1 MAPTAATTTATS
13 ATRRIG
19 RKKKYLAT
27 SGRNSG
33 KQAGRNF
40 IIPQNKKQRV
50 ASSSMDKQ
58 YRALFRWPQ
67 PCGNVQLAGS
77 FNNWGD
83 KIDMEK
89 GDDGTFSIVLELPVG
104 LHTFKYFVDDVS
116 WKYNPESAFAP
127 DEFGNLNNFIMIV
140 AKDQVQ
146 TPLETMIRSDDESGL
161 PTMNPVASV
170 ASKAVRLHPSSSN
183 SSSPG
188 LRPLSP
194 KLVASPLLLTKKTF
208 VVGTPPLVARK
219 SSTHDDSEYG
229 LNISD
234 ETSRAARSGSITRSK
249 SAESLPK
256 LDQPEIIDPKNLFSV
271 PKLPQAVVREYSTNS
286 VLLAARTQHFGGDLV
301 TQEHQEREK
310 LGGHRSFIATPANV
324 GTDVRPQRNG
334 KLMIVLVGLPGR
346 GKTFIGHIL
355 ARHLTWMG
363 HTTQVFN
370 TSEYRREYVG
380 AGIKHD
386 FWNPENT
393 TDYQK
398 RAEISKKCLSD
409 ALDALTSD
417 ACTCVV
423 FDATNATLERRH
435 YIREEVARRSRCEM
449 LFIES
454 ICDDPELIA
463 ISINEIKLNSKDYEK
478 NTLEEVIVDYNQRIG
493 HYHSIY
499 KPLADS
505 EQCSFIKVIDVGRQ
519 MFCNQVFGY
528 LQSRIMFLMAN
539 LQIRP
544 RPIWLSRHGQSMY
557 NTQGKIGG
565 DSLLSPHGA
574 QYAAQL
580 DKFINAH
587 YPEDTRLSVWTSTMA
602 RTGQTVE
609 RIAARGRTVVKWK
622 QLDEIDAGICDGLTY
637 PQVAERYPDEYL
649 ARKQNKLH
657 YRYPRG
663 ESYQDVIHRLEP
675 VITELMRLDRP
686 VLIVAHQAI
695 LRVLYAYLT
704 NKSPEECPTIDIPLH
719 VVIQLTPKAYHC
731 EEVWHHP
738 M

>member
-1 MAPTAATTTATS
+1 MET
-13 ATRRIG
+13 
-19 RKKKYLAT
+19 
-27 SGRNSG
+27 
-33 KQAGRNF
+33 
-40 IIPQNKKQRV
+40 
-50 ASSSMDKQ
+50 Q

-67 PCGNVQLAGS
+67 PCKNVQLAGS

-89 GDDGTFSIVLELPVG
+89 GEDGTYSIVLELPVG

-140 AKDQVQ
+140 AKDGIQA
-146 TPLETMIRSDDESGL
+146 PLETMIRSDDESSL

-194 KLVASPLLLTKKTF
+194 KLVASPLLLTKKKM
-208 VVGTPPLVARK
+208 VVGAAPPLARK
-219 SSTHDDSEYG
+219 ASTTDDSEYG
-229 LNISD
+229 LNVTD

-256 LDQPEIIDPKNLFSV
+256 LDEAEIIDPKKLFAA

-310 LGGHRSFIATPANV
+310 MGGHRSFIAAPSVTV
-324 GTDVRPQRNG
+324 GAMDPRPQRNG

-363 HTTQVFN
+363 HTTRVYN

-393 TDYQK
+393 ADYQK

-454 ICDDPELIA
+454 ICDDPDLIA

-499 KPLADS
+499 KPLEDTEA
-505 EQCSFIKVIDVGRQ
+505 CSYIKVIDVGRQ
-519 MFCNQVFGY
+519 MFCNQVYGY

-574 QYAAQL
+574 MYAQQL
-580 DKFINAH
+580 DKFIIAN

>member
-1 MAPTAATTTATS
+1 
-13 ATRRIG
+13 
-19 RKKKYLAT
+19 
-27 SGRNSG
+27 
-33 KQAGRNF
+33 
-40 IIPQNKKQRV
+40 
-50 ASSSMDKQ
+50 
-58 YRALFRWPQ
+58 
-67 PCGNVQLAGS
+67 
-77 FNNWGD
+77 
-83 KIDMEK
+83 
-89 GDDGTFSIVLELPVG
+89 
-104 LHTFKYFVDDVS
+104 
-116 WKYNPESAFAP
+116 
-127 DEFGNLNNFIMIV
+127 
-140 AKDQVQ
+140 
-146 TPLETMIRSDDESGL
+146 
-161 PTMNPVASV
+161 
-170 ASKAVRLHPSSSN
+170 
-183 SSSPG
+183 
-188 LRPLSP
+188 
-194 KLVASPLLLTKKTF
+194 VASPLLLNRKNIIPGVK
-208 VVGTPPLVARK
+208 PLLSKK

-229 LNISD
+229 LNVAN
-234 ETSRAARSGSITRSK
+234 ETTRAARSGSMTRAK
-249 SAESLPK
+249 SAESLKKLEETTILTPK
-256 LDQPEIIDPKNLFSV
+256 DLFIA

-310 LGGHRSFIATPANV
+310 QGGHRSFVATPS
-324 GTDVRPQRNG
+324 TEVRPQRNG
-334 KLMIVLVGLPGR
+334 KLMIILVGLPGR

-363 HTTQVFN
+363 HATRVFN

-380 AGIKHD
+380 AAIKHD

-393 TDYQK
+393 ADYQK
-398 RAEISKKCLSD
+398 REEISKKCLSD
-409 ALDALTSD
+409 ALDALAGD
-417 ACTCVV
+417 DCTCVV
-423 FDATNATLERRH
+423 FDATNATVERRH
-435 YIREEVARRSRCEM
+435 YIREEVSRRSRCEM

-463 ISINEIKLNSKDYEK
+463 ISINEIKLNSKDYQK

-493 HYHSIY
+493 HYNSIY
-499 KPLADS
+499 RPLADS
-505 EQCSFIKVIDVGRQ
+505 ERCSFIKVIDVGRQ
-519 MFCNQVFGY
+519 MFCNQVYGY

-574 QYAAQL
+574 QYAQQL
-580 DKFINAH
+580 DKFIAAH

-637 PQVAERYPDEYL
+637 PQVAEMYPEEYL

-663 ESYQDVIHRLEP
+663 ESYQDCIHRLEP

-704 NKSPEECPTIDIPLH
+704 NKSPEECPTINIPLH